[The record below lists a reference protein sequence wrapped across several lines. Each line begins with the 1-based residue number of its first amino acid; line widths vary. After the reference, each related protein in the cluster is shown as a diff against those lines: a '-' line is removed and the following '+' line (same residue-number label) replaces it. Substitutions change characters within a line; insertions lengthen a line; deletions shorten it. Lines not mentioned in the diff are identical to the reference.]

1 MARYTGPKT
10 RISRRFGVVI
20 MGSVKAFDR
29 RSYAPGQ
36 HGAKNARKKRSD
48 YALALIEK
56 QKLRSQYGVLEK
68 QFRRIFK
75 RALNARGITGEL
87 LLQHLECRLDNVVY
101 RLGLGATRDAAR
113 QMIAHGHVTVNGG
126 KVNVPSYELRAGDK
140 VGVRNHARS
149 RQLALR
155 AFDLTQIRQ
164 VSDWLVVDKEAFTG
178 TVVRVPSREDI
189 QPIANEQMVVEL
201 YSR

>member
-10 RISRRFGVVI
+10 RISRRFGMPI
-20 MGSVKAFDR
+20 AGSVKAFDR

-68 QFRRIFK
+68 QFRGIFT
-75 RALNARGITGEL
+75 RAKNRRGITGEL
-87 LLQHLECRLDNVVY
+87 LLQSLECRLDNVVY
-101 RLGLGATRDAAR
+101 RLGLGTTRYAAR
-113 QMIAHGHVTVNGG
+113 QMVAHGHITVNGG
-126 KVNVPSYELRAGDK
+126 KVNIPSYELRAGDK
-140 VGVRNHARS
+140 VGVKNHARS

-155 AFDLTQIRQ
+155 SFDLTQVRQ
-164 VSDWLVVDKEAFTG
+164 VPDWL
-178 TVVRVPSREDI
+178 TVNKDEFVGSVARIPSRDDI

>member
-10 RISRRFGVVI
+10 KISRRFGVPI

-36 HGAKNARKKRSD
+36 HGAKNARKKRTD
-48 YALALIEK
+48 YAVALMEK
-56 QKLRSQYGVLEK
+56 QKLRSQYGVLER
-68 QFRRIFK
+68 QFRRIFQ
-75 RALNARGITGEL
+75 RALRARGITGEL
-87 LLQHLECRLDNVVY
+87 LLQSLECRLDNVVF

-113 QMIAHGHVTVNGG
+113 QMVAHGHVTVNGK
-126 KVNVPSYELRAGDK
+126 KVNIPSYELRAGDK
-140 VGVRNHARS
+140 VGVKDHARS
-149 RQLALR
+149 RQLAIR

-164 VSDWLVVDKEAFTG
+164 VPDWLTVDKELFLG
-178 TVVRVPSREDI
+178 TVARIPSREDI
-189 QPIANEQMVVEL
+189 DPIANEQMVVEL